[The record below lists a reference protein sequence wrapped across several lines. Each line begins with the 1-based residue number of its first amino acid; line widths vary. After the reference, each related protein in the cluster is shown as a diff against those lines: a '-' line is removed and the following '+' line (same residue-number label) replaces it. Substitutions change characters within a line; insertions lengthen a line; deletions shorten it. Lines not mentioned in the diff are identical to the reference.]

1 VPAEGA
7 HRLDLE
13 DSVKCIILRVLKALN
28 QTTGICDYERVE
40 ILLEVDSLRLSVHVE
55 GEMCTIH

>member
-1 VPAEGA
+1 M
-7 HRLDLE
+7 
-13 DSVKCIILRVLKALN
+13 ALN

-55 GEMCTIH
+55 GECAPSINTWLGRNA